1 MIQEVIL
8 SVLQWLYN
16 NLAFHNLFVAIL
28 LLTLAVRVV
37 LFPLFYKSSKDQ
49 LVMREL
55 SPKMEEIKTLY
66 KDDRQKQAE
75 ELMRLY
81 KEHKLNPLSGILI
94 LVVQLPI
101 FIALFKVFR
110 DSELLTSLFGD
121 GSMFLGANL
130 ALPSIVVSIVAA
142 ALQYV
147 SGRMT
152 EPGSK
157 SGGSMAK
164 FGKMMLYMMPFLTL
178 FILLKLPAA
187 LGVYWAVST
196 AFSIGQT
203 LVIKRRLAYSKSR
216 NGNAG
221 VTQGD
226 GGTYP
231 PHGV

>member
-1 MIQEVIL
+1 MIQEIIL
-8 SVLQWLYN
+8 SVLEWLYN

-130 ALPSIVVSIVAA
+130 ALPSVIVSVVAA

-152 EPGSK
+152 EPGGK
-157 SGGSMAK
+157 NGGSMAK

-221 VTQGD
+221 VTQGN
-226 GGTYP
+226 GRTHP